1 MVFPLRGVEIISLVL
16 KIYLCDFNCPSIE
29 WLQTQTR
36 VFCAWLEATAWGW
49 GVLSAQRCE
58 MIAWRLVYRLELCG
72 TISRPAAMVG
82 RVLSLLVSGCLNW
95 LICSLAPVSRA
106 VLEFGATAYKSVT
119 GLTVASCALFVWF
132 GAGPWSSICWVVVH
146 AGCFCWWLRNT
157 VLPAASLWAAGAFTA
172 STQEINHSVCSGLFS
187 SSRIFFSL
195 LIISSICI
203 YKQSSS
209 CTFEVYGIGIWT
221 ELLVF
226 QKLLSTFLHLW
237 IIFTTIFCTEI
248 QWWVVRAGK
257 AFYAAEHQ
265 DLHTQ
270 QQSVGQCVTMISL
283 IESRWEKSYMT
294 IILPATIT

>member
-16 KIYLCDFNCPSIE
+16 KICLCDFNCPSIE

-49 GVLSAQRCE
+49 GVMSAQRCE
-58 MIAWRLVYRLELCG
+58 MIAWHLVYRLELCG
-72 TISRPAAMVG
+72 ITSRPAAMVG
-82 RVLSLLVSGCLNW
+82 RVLSLLLSGCLNW

-106 VLEFGATAYKSVT
+106 VLEFGATAFKSVT

-157 VLPAASLWAAGAFTA
+157 VLPAACLWAAAALWCLSCLHTGNKSLCLLWSLQLISHLLLFAHHL
-172 STQEINHSVCSGLFS
+172 IYLHSC
-187 SSRIFFSL
+187 
-195 LIISSICI
+195 
-203 YKQSSS
+203 KQSSS

-221 ELLVF
+221 ELLVC

-237 IIFTTIFCTEI
+237 IFFKTIFCTEI
-248 QWWVVRAGK
+248 QWWVVRACK
-257 AFYAAEHQ
+257 AFSA
-265 DLHTQ
+265 DLNT
-270 QQSVGQCVTMISL
+270 
-283 IESRWEKSYMT
+283 RNFFFFF
-294 IILPATIT
+294 